1 MNTNEKSKSL
11 GMLIKIRGFRE
22 FGIIIFIIIISIL
35 IGIRNPRFLT
45 WGNIH
50 DMLLD
55 TAILSILAVGM
66 TLVLVTGGIDLSS
79 ESGLALTGMIAG
91 MMIKDNPHLSPI
103 LMLLFGIVLGSILGA
118 ITGLIVSK
126 GKVFP
131 IIATLSMMYVY
142 RGITFIISGGKWINA
157 YEMPDSFKT
166 MATGRLLGFSN
177 LIAIAIVVYLV
188 FYFFVNHTRTGREIY
203 AVGSNIEAARI
214 IGINTGFIIW
224 LVYTLSGALYGL
236 AGVMWVA
243 RYASAQNDT
252 ASGFVMTIVAACVL
266 GGVSISGGVGTI
278 SGVLLGSIMI
288 GIINNALPM
297 IRVSPFWKMALQ
309 GLIILVAV
317 LVNILITRNAEK
329 AQLKQREARA
339 KYHE

>member
-1 MNTNEKSKSL
+1 
-11 GMLIKIRGFRE
+11 
-22 FGIIIFIIIISIL
+22 
-35 IGIRNPRFLT
+35 
-45 WGNIH
+45 
-50 DMLLD
+50 MLLD

-103 LMLLFGIVLGSILGA
+103 FMLLFGIVLGSILGA

-188 FYFFVNHTRTGREIY
+188 FYFFVKHTRTGREIY
-203 AVGSNIEAARI
+203 GR
-214 IGINTGFIIW
+214 
-224 LVYTLSGALYGL
+224 
-236 AGVMWVA
+236 
-243 RYASAQNDT
+243 
-252 ASGFVMTIVAACVL
+252 
-266 GGVSISGGVGTI
+266 
-278 SGVLLGSIMI
+278 
-288 GIINNALPM
+288 
-297 IRVSPFWKMALQ
+297 
-309 GLIILVAV
+309 
-317 LVNILITRNAEK
+317 
-329 AQLKQREARA
+329 
-339 KYHE
+339 

>member
-11 GMLIKIRGFRE
+11 RMLIKIRGFRE

-103 LMLLFGIVLGSILGA
+103 FMLLFGIVLGSILGA

-131 IIATLSMMYVY
+131 IIATLSNRLYFLIACFGL
-142 RGITFIISGGKWINA
+142 GITV
-157 YEMPDSFKT
+157 P
-166 MATGRLLGFSN
+166 
-177 LIAIAIVVYLV
+177 
-188 FYFFVNHTRTGREIY
+188 
-203 AVGSNIEAARI
+203 
-214 IGINTGFIIW
+214 IGT
-224 LVYTLSGALYGL
+224 
-236 AGVMWVA
+236 
-243 RYASAQNDT
+243 
-252 ASGFVMTIVAACVL
+252 
-266 GGVSISGGVGTI
+266 
-278 SGVLLGSIMI
+278 
-288 GIINNALPM
+288 
-297 IRVSPFWKMALQ
+297 
-309 GLIILVAV
+309 
-317 LVNILITRNAEK
+317 
-329 AQLKQREARA
+329 
-339 KYHE
+339 